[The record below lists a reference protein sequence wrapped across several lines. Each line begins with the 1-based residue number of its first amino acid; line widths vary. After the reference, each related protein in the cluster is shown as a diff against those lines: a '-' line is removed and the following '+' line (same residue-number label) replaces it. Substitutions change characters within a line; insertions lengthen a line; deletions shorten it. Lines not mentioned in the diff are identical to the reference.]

1 MAWFQ
6 DLARNLG
13 TQNAPF
19 GFAPVGSPSQGPVD
33 PAYNAGMDMIG
44 NIGMGMLASG
54 SRNPLQAFGRSYLG
68 AQEQAQQ
75 QNKNQYIA
83 AEMMSAAEEKKQKRQ
98 QEAELRQKRNDWL
111 KSVSDPNRR
120 AMLEAYP
127 ELTDEYIQATDPLF
141 KDPIDPSDRYKVVG
155 NKIYDVVDK
164 TWIEG
169 GSNGWETNLPKGYR
183 LKEDGSGAEA
193 IPGVMVSGTPKPY
206 VPGPGDRTAIRN
218 ANEENAMLEQTLVN
232 LDEASNLVG
241 TPDTNWRPAAGQTE
255 ADRPILPNSN
265 SGYFS
270 TFRGK
275 IAENVS
281 DAFVPDAMFGS
292 PKQGANTLR
301 LKQIMDAEALA
312 SMGKLLKGPTSDRD
326 VRIMLETVNDPD
338 ASPKRK
344 QQSID
349 QVKRLIRAQIGA
361 NQDTVEFSTNGP
373 SAGSSQPVGSIDG
386 YSIELVPEE

>member
-1 MAWFQ
+1 MAFNLLGMNNQQPDPYQSLLGDYYTPQQARMAW
-6 DLARNLG
+6 LG
-13 TQNAPF
+13 GTLQ
-19 GFAPVGSPSQGPVD
+19 GVG
-33 PAYNAGMDMIG
+33 AG
-44 NIGMGMLASG
+44 LASG
-54 SRNPLQAFGRSYLG
+54 RPGAWAQGAALGGGEGLDNYRQRAVAGYALQQRKDEQDYQRQERDRKA
-68 AQEQAQQ
+68 AEEQAQKDAQ
-75 QNKNQYIA
+75 AAWLANPENKTLFA
-83 AEMMSAAEEKKQKRQ
+83 K
-98 QEAELRQKRNDWL
+98 
-111 KSVSDPNRR
+111 
-120 AMLEAYP
+120 AYP
-127 ELTDEYIQATDPLF
+127 AQYASQYAETLFPTAPDPAN
-141 KDPIDPSDRYKVVG
+141 RYKVVG
-155 NKIYDVVDK
+155 DKIYDAVDK

-169 GSNGWETNLPKGYR
+169 GGNSWETNLPKGYR
-183 LKEDGSGAEA
+183 MKPDGSGAEA
-193 IPGVMVSGTPKPY
+193 IPGVTVPGTPKPY

-218 ANEENAMLEQTLVN
+218 AKEESAMLQQTLVN
-232 LDEASNLVG
+232 LDEASGLVG
-241 TPDTNWRPAAGQTE
+241 TPDTKWKPAAGQTE

-281 DAFVPDAMFGS
+281 DGFVPDSVFGS

-349 QVKRLIRAQIGA
+349 QVKRLIRAQIAA
-361 NQDTVEFSTNGP
+361 NEETVEFSMNGP
-373 SAGSSQPVGSIDG
+373 SGGGSQPVVTEDG
-386 YSIELVPEE
+386 YTIETVPEN